1 MGLANSLMFD
11 FRSLIIP
18 RFVYAVKDD
27 FEADGE
33 LAEPLRARVE
43 QLARAA
49 VGLARALA
57 WLQAS
62 NGAEPGGPD

>member
-1 MGLANSLMFD
+1 MRPGL
-11 FRSLIIP
+11 P
-18 RFVYAVKDD
+18 
-27 FEADGE
+27 GE

-57 WLQAS
+57 WLHAS
-62 NGAEPGGPD
+62 NGAEPEARS